1 MILFT
6 NIASF
11 VIDNVKNC
19 LHVSGEI
26 TDTNTLKAFYF
37 RGKATIIPRNEND
50 VSFHTLQ
57 QIEQQSVD
65 PREIVVVNV
74 ESTEEIASSHSG
86 KNKMTYHNL
95 WKF

>member
-6 NIASF
+6 NIASL

-26 TDTNTLKAFYF
+26 TDTVTNKVFSF
-37 RGKATIIPRNEND
+37 RGKATIISGDENALTFN
-50 VSFHTLQ
+50 SLK
-57 QIEQQSVD
+57 QIQEQTAKD
-65 PREIVVVNV
+65 DVVVMKV
-74 ESTEEIASSHSG
+74 EEEPA

>member
-6 NIASF
+6 NIASL

-26 TDTNTLKAFYF
+26 TDTVTKKVFSF
-37 RGKATIIPRNEND
+37 RGKATIIDGAEPLSLD
-50 VSFHTLQ
+50 ALKQ
-57 QIEQQSVD
+57 MQEQTAAEDLVVMKLD
-65 PREIVVVNV
+65 DARE
-74 ESTEEIASSHSG
+74 EER
-86 KNKMTYHNL
+86 KPVKKMTYDNL

>member
-6 NIASF
+6 NIASV

-26 TDTNTLKAFYF
+26 TDTVTNKVFSF
-37 RGKATIIPRNEND
+37 RGKATVMDATDQLHALNTIKQIQEQTTSEKLIVTETHILNE
-50 VSFHTLQ
+50 
-57 QIEQQSVD
+57 
-65 PREIVVVNV
+65 
-74 ESTEEIASSHSG
+74 EEN
-86 KNKMTYHNL
+86 KPVKKMTYDNL

>member
-6 NIASF
+6 NIASL

-26 TDTNTLKAFYF
+26 TDTVTNKVFSF
-37 RGKATIIPRNEND
+37 RGKATIISRDENELTFNSLKKIQEQAAEND
-50 VSFHTLQ
+50 VVLMKM
-57 QIEQQSVD
+57 
-65 PREIVVVNV
+65 
-74 ESTEEIASSHSG
+74 EEELA
-86 KNKMTYHNL
+86 KNKMTYNNL